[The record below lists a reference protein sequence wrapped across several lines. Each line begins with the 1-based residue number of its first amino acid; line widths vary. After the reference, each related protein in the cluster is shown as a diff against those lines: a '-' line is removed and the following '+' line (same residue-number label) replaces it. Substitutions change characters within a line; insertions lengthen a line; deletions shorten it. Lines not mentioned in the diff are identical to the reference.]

1 MNIQALHRTF
11 FGPPGIP
18 PEVADEMRAAIMAV
32 LTDPEVIEQA
42 SSQDLPL
49 NPMDGAKQQEVVAE
63 IYQASGDIP
72 PILDK
77 AVQSIQ

>member
-1 MNIQALHRTF
+1 
-11 FGPPGIP
+11 
-18 PEVADEMRAAIMAV
+18 
-32 LTDPEVIEQA
+32 
-42 SSQDLPL
+42 
-49 NPMDGAKQQEVVAE
+49 MDGAKQQEVVAE